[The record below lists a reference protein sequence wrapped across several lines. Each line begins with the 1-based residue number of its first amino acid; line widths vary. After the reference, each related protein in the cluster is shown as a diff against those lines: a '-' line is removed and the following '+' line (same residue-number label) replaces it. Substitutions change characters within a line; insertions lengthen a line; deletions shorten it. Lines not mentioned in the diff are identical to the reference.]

1 MPLATNNK
9 LHERGFTLVE
19 LLVTISIIGILASI
33 TVVSVG
39 NVRQLAR
46 DSKRL
51 ADIRQLQT
59 GLEFYFSQTNSY
71 PNPGQEIQV
80 GVPER
85 SVLCVINGSNVGF
98 TDTTANCDANR
109 IYMSRVPQNPTPPL
123 NNDYKYSASRI
134 VDNRATGYAIT
145 FKLETDIAGFE
156 KQVDYEATAAGI
168 RKK

>member
-1 MPLATNNK
+1 MDQKARTINS
-9 LHERGFTLVE
+9 HQGFTLVE

-39 NVRQLAR
+39 NVRQIAR

-59 GLEFYFSQTNSY
+59 ALEFYFNQTNSY
-71 PNPGQEIQV
+71 PNPGQEIV
-80 GVPER
+80 IGPAER
-85 SVLCVINGSNVGF
+85 SVLCIIQGSNVGF
-98 TDTTANCDANR
+98 TNGTAGCDQAR

-123 NNDYKYSASRI
+123 NSDYKYLAGNI
-134 VDNRATGYAIT
+134 VDNRATSYSLT
-145 FKLETDIAGFE
+145 FRLETDIAGFE
-156 KQVDYEATAAGI
+156 KQVDYEATSAGI